1 MKKVIFFLKSSILV
15 AFFITILFFVNNKM
29 SEQYISLQSIN
40 IQPSDVSFIN
50 EKMILEYMLDGQII
64 FDSCL
69 VKNYEL
75 KTLEALLDSHI
86 NIKNAEVFM
95 DLKGKLSID
104 IFQRVPLVRI
114 ITKDKSYYLDD
125 IANVMSTSS
134 FYTPRVLV
142 VTGDIEEKNHLEIFN
157 FINTI
162 NKNDFW
168 KSQFTQIHY
177 QNNEYILV
185 PSVGNHKIYFGLLED
200 VNQKLDNLYHF
211 YREVLPA
218 KGWQTYSNI
227 NLKYQNQIVCTKN

>member
-1 MKKVIFFLKSSILV
+1 MKKVIIFLKSLILV
-15 AFFITILFFVNNKM
+15 VFFIVIIFFVNTKM
-29 SEQYISLQSIN
+29 SKQYISLQSIN

-50 EKMILEYMLDGQII
+50 EEMILEYMLDNQIV
-64 FDSCL
+64 FDSCE
-69 VKNYEL
+69 VKDYEL
-75 KTLEALLDSHI
+75 KTLENLLDSHV

-95 DLKGKLSID
+95 DLEGKLSID

-114 ITKDKSYYLDD
+114 ITKDKNYYLDD
-125 IANVMSTSS
+125 IANVMSISP

-142 VTGDIEEKNHLEIFN
+142 VTGDVEEKNHLEIFN
-157 FINTI
+157 FMNTI

-168 KSQFTQIHY
+168 KSQFTQIHC
-177 QNNEYILV
+177 QNNEYVLV

-200 VNQKLDNLYHF
+200 VNQKLDNLYQF

-227 NLKYQNQIVCTKN
+227 NLKYQNQIVCTKK